1 MGEVGLNY
9 CRSHSCADSNRVEY
23 HDAKLRN
30 RKGDSLWRVKVYNG
44 VAVAREIRK
53 CSKKQTTKEEN
64 RRRRSI

>member
-30 RKGDSLWRVKVYNG
+30 RKRDSFWRVKVYNG
-44 VAVAREIRK
+44 VAVAREIQNIHSSRQRRGK
-53 CSKKQTTKEEN
+53 STTQKHL
-64 RRRRSI
+64 